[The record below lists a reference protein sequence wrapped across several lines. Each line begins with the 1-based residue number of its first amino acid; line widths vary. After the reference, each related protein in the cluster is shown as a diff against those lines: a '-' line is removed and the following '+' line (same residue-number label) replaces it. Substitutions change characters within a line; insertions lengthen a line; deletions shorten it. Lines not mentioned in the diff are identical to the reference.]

1 MELILKRKY
10 FLPAYTIGQLYIGNR
25 LLCDTMEPA
34 SRHLR
39 GGSAHR
45 STQADIIKAKNN
57 GPTAIPTGRY
67 PVVITRSPRFGRWLP
82 LLVGVPGF
90 EGIRMM
96 PATNPPTPVAASS
109 PASTAV
115 AATSSTPPVHW
126 ASYSVPSDK
135 PLPTVTPFT
144 STSAKTADDNVGN
157 ADGGRHKN
165 GHYTGCYFFSAKNAS
180 ARRRSSGVSMPTV
193 STLVMPTRMR

>member
-25 LLCDTMEPA
+25 LLCDTMEA
-34 SRHLR
+34 TSRHLR
-39 GGSAHR
+39 GGSAHL

-90 EGIRMM
+90 EGIRIHASNK
-96 PATNPPTPVAASS
+96 PADT
-109 PASTAV
+109 
-115 AATSSTPPVHW
+115 
-126 ASYSVPSDK
+126 
-135 PLPTVTPFT
+135 
-144 STSAKTADDNVGN
+144 
-157 ADGGRHKN
+157 R
-165 GHYTGCYFFSAKNAS
+165 GCILRGFN
-180 ARRRSSGVSMPTV
+180 RRRGYVLD
-193 STLVMPTRMR
+193 STRALGIVQRAIEQAFANGDAVYINIRENSR